1 MFASLPLGRIAGIA
15 VRVHW
20 TLLALLAWMAFAW
33 RDAPGQMATLVGS
46 LIVAVFLHELGHAL
60 VAQRFGVRVVDITLG
75 ILGGSANLVGMPD
88 KPRVEGWIAAAG
100 PLVNL
105 VLAGLALAFYVASAV
120 WARQSGAQLSGLE
133 LDLIAQPLQAMQGLQ
148 LAWQRDLGAMESA
161 RVFALGFWGVNLY
174 LGLFNLVPAFPLD
187 GGRIL
192 RALLAIKQGWL
203 AATETVVRIGRW
215 LVLVGLLYLLV
226 RNSEL
231 WCVSVAM
238 AVFLWFQGTR
248 ELLVV
253 RLRYGKQSLF
263 SFGRGFAFGG
273 AAPADAAETAEV
285 IDVDATVQPAT
296 TVEPAEPQR
305 GRAQRPSAWSG
316 DASDGSDWIGRL
328 ERYRGPLRRDDGGDE
343 SAQ

>member
-33 RDAPGQMATLVGS
+33 RDAPGPLATLLGS
-46 LIVAVFLHELGHAL
+46 LLAAVFLHELGHAL

-75 ILGGSANLVGMPD
+75 ILGGSANLLGMPD

-105 VLAGLALAFYVASAV
+105 VLAGLALAFYLASAL
-120 WARQSGAQLSGLE
+120 WARQSGAELSGLE
-133 LDLIAQPLQAMQGLQ
+133 LDLVARPLDAMQGLH
-148 LAWQRDLGAMESA
+148 LAWQRGLGAMESA

-174 LGLFNLVPAFPLD
+174 LGVFNLVPAFPLD

-192 RALLAIKQGWL
+192 RAIVATRQGWL
-203 AATETVVRIGRW
+203 AATETVVRLGRW
-215 LVLVGLLYLLV
+215 LVLIGLMFLLV

-238 AVFLWFQGTR
+238 AAFLWFQGTR

-253 RLRYGKQSLF
+253 RLRYGQMPV
-263 SFGRGFAFGG
+263 FGFARGFQFGG
-273 AAPADAAETAEV
+273 AARAQAEE
-285 IDVDATVQPAT
+285 VDATPSAPVADEQDD
-296 TVEPAEPQR
+296 PQR
-305 GRAQRPSAWSG
+305 GRAQRPSAWTG
-316 DASDGSDWIGRL
+316 EAPRGADWVAQL
-328 ERYRGPLRRDDGGDE
+328 ERYRGRLRRDDESGD
-343 SAQ
+343 